1 MTPSEEIDA
10 MKPTITLLTALLL
23 TSLTALHAA
32 AHGRVSTTPVVK
44 TTESQ
49 RSIATQASEENA
61 RISATNMRLI
71 LAPISPGDTPEFSGV
86 AAR

>member
-1 MTPSEEIDA
+1 LTPSEEIDA

-44 TTESQ
+44 TTESR
-49 RSIATQASEENA
+49 RSIAIQAREEST
-61 RISATNMRLI
+61 RISATEMRLT
-71 LAPISPGDTPEFSGV
+71 LAPISSGDTPEFSGV
-86 AAR
+86 AAC

>member
-1 MTPSEEIDA
+1 

-49 RSIATQASEENA
+49 RSIAIQASEENA
-61 RISATNMRLI
+61 RISATGNPLTLPR
-71 LAPISPGDTPEFSGV
+71 SSSGDTPEFSGL